1 MMMAVSFVP
10 PTIILDLV
18 FMAMLVVVAFAIV
31 RLRSLFAIVMLQGVY
46 SLVSAAWFVSLDAV
60 DVAFTE
66 AAVGAGVSTVLML
79 AAMLLAD
86 RKSNPVPVS
95 KQVAPLVVVIVAGL
109 AMFYAIGD
117 MPAYGDVNSPANT
130 GPGMD
135 YVERTVDEIHIPNV
149 VTAVLASYRGYDT
162 FGEAV
167 VIFAAG
173 LGVLL
178 LLGLN
183 GNAGR
188 WSATPNGQRISAP
201 SAPSAATPRPN
212 SKSRPKNQPRP
223 KPQPS
228 ASLKGSIKESGYIKT
243 APPQASP
250 EPVKGPIVETSAVE
264 KVAVKAP
271 AAKKRGRPAGSKNKA
286 KAAPKSAAKLN
297 APKAKLEAAATPKR
311 RGRPKGSTNK
321 SKVVEPKAKEAA
333 APKRRGRPPGSKN
346 KAKSTVAK
354 AATTAP
360 KRGRGRPKGSKNKPK
375 DGGKS

>member
-1 MMMAVSFVP
+1 MIMAASFVP
-10 PTIILDLV
+10 PTIILDLAL
-18 FMAMLVVVAFAIV
+18 MAMLVVVAFAIV
-31 RLRSLFAIVMLQGVY
+31 RMRSLFAIVMLQGVY

-79 AAMLLAD
+79 SAMLLAD

-95 KQVAPLVVVIVAGL
+95 KQIAPLIVVIVAGL

-117 MPAYGDVNSPANT
+117 MPAYGDANSPANT

-135 YVERTVDEIHIPNV
+135 YVERTTDEIHIPNV

-188 WSATPNGQRISAP
+188 WSASPNGQRISAP
-201 SAPSAATPRPN
+201 SAPSAATPRPPE
-212 SKSRPKNQPRP
+212 KPVRKA
-223 KPQPS
+223 PQPS
-228 ASLKGSIKESGYIKT
+228 APLKGPVTQVRTRPK
-243 APPQASP
+243 AMP
-250 EPVKGPIVETSAVE
+250 EPVKGPVIDAPAEA
-264 KVAVKAP
+264 KAP
-271 AAKKRGRPAGSKNKA
+271 A
-286 KAAPKSAAKLN
+286 
-297 APKAKLEAAATPKR
+297 KR
-311 RGRPKGSTNK
+311 RGRPKGSKNK
-321 SKVVEPKAKEAA
+321 PKAAAKAAPVKTA

-346 KAKSTVAK
+346 KPK
-354 AATTAP
+354 AARAKTVQTSATP

-375 DGGKS
+375 AGGKS